1 VSLQQE
7 QEMATQSTSTFQ
19 DMFLTYVRDNSVEG
33 TIFLANGIR
42 LQGQIRSF
50 DNYTVQLAR
59 GSSSQ
64 VVFKHAISAI
74 NPAGPIQ
81 LNDPISPG

>member
-1 VSLQQE
+1 LATATTPSLQ
-7 QEMATQSTSTFQ
+7 
-19 DMFLTYVRDNSVEG
+19 DLFLTHLRDNRVEV
-33 TIFLANGIR
+33 TVFLANGIR

-64 VVFKHAISAI
+64 VVFKHAICAI
-74 NPAGPIQ
+74 NPAQPIE
-81 LNDPISPG
+81 LTDPTSLG